1 MSPAQKNMQNLK
13 GKPEKAERNAIKA
26 LQSCIKDYNSAESA
40 VFKLRSLFSRC
51 DAYGVVLHDAI
62 TVARRTRN
70 LSAISGF
77 ADALSEYEYSPNSS
91 ILQASGILAAVS
103 LSFGMEGSFNSALS
117 LVKAVSE
124 DSISLRA
131 ISGSV
136 ELSLDSHPY
145 LPGMVSRLYLSLY
158 KGDIQIIAFSSIIN
172 AVIYETSMTEAKENL
187 KISLRRADGAQR
199 ETHRPLDAIQNLGE
213 IIPLANESSDTQ
225 GFIRSLEWLVKNCRG
240 DSLNLALAA
249 LKHMS
254 GNKRSMEELLDTM
267 SSLGKPLLFGK
278 YSEKILRGTCRT
290 SAIGSDP
297 SKVLN
302 AINSVYLSRNG
313 NLMLGGAAEV
323 VDSLSETP
331 EIATKVLTRMRDI
344 GLYLN
349 ARFANDFAYSVS
361 KKPTSAVTYLQ
372 MTEKIGFYEAH
383 GVFSVMRRD
392 ATKSQ

>member
-13 GKPEKAERNAIKA
+13 GKSEKAERNAIKV

-91 ILQASGILAAVS
+91 ILQASGILAAAS

-267 SSLGKPLLFGK
+267 SSLEKPLLFGK
-278 YSEKILRGTCRT
+278 YSEKLLMGICHISETGAD
-290 SAIGSDP
+290 SA
-297 SKVLN
+297 KVLS

-313 NLMLGGAAEV
+313 NFMLGRAVEV
-323 VDSLSETP
+323 VDSLSEAP
-331 EIATKVLTRMRDI
+331 EIATKVLMRMRDI

-349 ARFANDFAYSVS
+349 VRFANDFAYSVS
-361 KKPTSAVTYLQ
+361 KNPTSAATYLQ

-392 ATKSQ
+392 AAKSQ

>member
-13 GKPEKAERNAIKA
+13 GKSEKAERNAIKV

-91 ILQASGILAAVS
+91 ILQASGILAAAS

-158 KGDIQIIAFSSIIN
+158 KSDIQIIDLSNIIN
-172 AVIYETSMTEAKENL
+172 AVIYETSMTEAKENF
-187 KISLRRADGAQR
+187 KISLRGAVGVQR
-199 ETHRPLDAIQNLGE
+199 KTYRSLNAIQDLGE
-213 IIPLANESSDTQ
+213 IIHLANESSDTP
-225 GFIRSLEWLVKNCRG
+225 GFIRSLEWLVKNCKG
-240 DSLNLALAA
+240 NSLNLALAT
-249 LKHMS
+249 LKQMS
-254 GNKRSMEELLDTM
+254 GN
-267 SSLGKPLLFGK
+267 SLFQ
-278 YSEKILRGTCRT
+278 S
-290 SAIGSDP
+290 
-297 SKVLN
+297 
-302 AINSVYLSRNG
+302 
-313 NLMLGGAAEV
+313 
-323 VDSLSETP
+323 
-331 EIATKVLTRMRDI
+331 
-344 GLYLN
+344 
-349 ARFANDFAYSVS
+349 
-361 KKPTSAVTYLQ
+361 
-372 MTEKIGFYEAH
+372 
-383 GVFSVMRRD
+383 
-392 ATKSQ
+392 

>member
-158 KGDIQIIAFSSIIN
+158 KSDIQIIDLSNIIN
-172 AVIYETSMTEAKENL
+172 AVIYETSMTEAKENF
-187 KISLRRADGAQR
+187 KISLRGAVGVQR
-199 ETHRPLDAIQNLGE
+199 KTYRSLNAIQDLGE
-213 IIPLANESSDTQ
+213 IIHLANESSDTL
-225 GFIRSLEWLVKNCRG
+225 GFIRSLEWLVKNCKG
-240 DSLNLALAA
+240 NSLNLALAT
-249 LKHMS
+249 LKQMS
-254 GNKRSMEELLDTM
+254 GNKRKMEKLLDTM
-267 SSLGKPLLFGK
+267 SSLGKPLLAGK
-278 YSEKILRGTCRT
+278 YSEKILRGICRI
-290 SAIGSDP
+290 SEIGSDP
-297 SKVLN
+297 VKILN

-313 NLMLGGAAEV
+313 NFMIEGAAEV
-323 VDSLSETP
+323 VDSLSEAP
-331 EIATKVLTRMRDI
+331 EIATKVLMRMRDI

-349 ARFANDFAYSVS
+349 AKFANDFAYSVS
-361 KKPTSAVTYLQ
+361 KKPTSADAYLQ
-372 MTEKIGFYEAH
+372 MTEKIGFPEAN

-392 ATKSQ
+392 AAKSQ